1 MELTGEYWIE
11 VHREVAWRL
20 LLDPDVLARCV
31 DGCLSFEARRGGRY
45 EAMIRVKVGPVS
57 GDFDAELE
65 ILNPIPPRA
74 CSIAAQIKGGAAGF
88 ARGTAH
94 ISLAEEGD
102 RTSLLYK
109 IEGEVG
115 GKLEQLSEADIVDAA
130 RKTAD
135 DFFAAF
141 NTIAAPRPGR
151 TPPPAPHRTN
161 SQWLNWAVIGAAVLT
176 LAAALGVWLMR
187 R

>member
-31 DGCLSFEARRGGRY
+31 DGCQSFEARRGGRY
-45 EAMIRVKVGPVS
+45 EAMIKVKVGPVH
-57 GDFDAELE
+57 GDFEADLE

-74 CSIAAQIKGGAAGF
+74 CSIAAQIKGGMAGF

-94 ISLAEEGD
+94 ISLAEEGE

-115 GKLEQLSEADIVDAA
+115 GKLEQLSEEEIAEAA

-135 DFFAAF
+135 DFFTAL
-141 NTIAAPRPGR
+141 NIIAAPRPGR
-151 TPPPAPHRTN
+151 TPPPAPHRSP

-176 LAAALGVWLMR
+176 LAAILGVWLLR